1 MLPPMLLHL
10 RVAPHGEGGFGIW
23 LPLFLVWLILL
34 PVMVLVALVTA
45 IVDGALFLSGQR
57 YHYYTL
63 LLFSCLGLLAAV
75 KGTEVRIRSEEAF
88 VDICFA

>member
-10 RVAPHGEGGFGIW
+10 RVAPHGEGGFGMW
-23 LPLFLVWLILL
+23 LPLFLVWLTLL
-34 PVMVLVALVTA
+34 PVMVLVLLVTSL
-45 IVDGALFLSGQR
+45 VDGALFLTGRR

-63 LLFSCLGLLAAV
+63 LLLSCLALLGAV

-88 VDICFA
+88 VDICFS